1 MLDKDFTDVISRVFD
16 DCREK
21 EKERIENEEKGKG
34 EDKDKNDTIKCEYNY
49 KF

>member
-16 DCREK
+16 NCREK
-21 EKERIENEEKGKG
+21 EKERIENEEKKKG
-34 EDKDKNDTIKCEYNY
+34 EDGNETIKCDYDY

>member
-16 DCREK
+16 DCR